1 MYNDSLSWFSTV
13 PDEMSRISKSVRP
26 ASFKHSM
33 LSEKLAIVNF
43 WLKKIQ
49 QQPELGE
56 KIKTKSREI
65 ETGIKNLSLKSK

>member
-1 MYNDSLSWFSTV
+1 
-13 PDEMSRISKSVRP
+13 MSRISKSVRP
-26 ASFKHSM
+26 ASLKYSM

-56 KIKTKSREI
+56 EINIKFREI
-65 ETGIKNLSLKSK
+65 ETRIKNLSRESK

>member
-13 PDEMSRISKSVRP
+13 PDEMSKISKSVRP
-26 ASFKHSM
+26 ASLKYSM

-56 KIKTKSREI
+56 EINIKFREI
-65 ETGIKNLSLKSK
+65 ETRIKNLSRESK

>member
-1 MYNDSLSWFSTV
+1 
-13 PDEMSRISKSVRP
+13 MSRISKSVRP

-56 KIKTKSREI
+56 EINIKFREI
-65 ETGIKNLSLKSK
+65 ETRIKNLSRESK